1 MSTEIIKVLDYL
13 SSKIGITIDWT
24 AENIWPQVTE
34 FMSRYQV
41 YGIAQCIFW
50 VIASIGFIVFSVT
63 VIRYAC
69 KNKDNEDSIFYDDAL
84 IAVTFITLSVLS
96 IVFVVVL
103 LYNAYSAIQW
113 TIVPE
118 IKIFETIQGYLG
130 R

>member
-1 MSTEIIKVLDYL
+1 MSAEIIKVLDYL
-13 SSKIGITIDWT
+13 CSKIGITIDWS

-50 VIASIGFIVFSVT
+50 IVVSVGFIVFSVT

-69 KNKDNEDSIFYDDAL
+69 KNTDNEDSVFYDDTL

-96 IVFVVVL
+96 IVFLIAL
-103 LYNAYSAIQW
+103 LYNVYSAIQW
-113 TIVPE
+113 AIVPE
-118 IKIFETIQGYLG
+118 IKIFETIQGCL
-130 R
+130 